1 MGLRDSGGLGMFQ
14 NAYAVTI
21 VVPRDTMYTYQQF
34 LHIRCNDNVSSH
46 NHQTTISIAPP
57 PSRGAKPPGGGGAG
71 AE

>member
-46 NHQTTISIAPP
+46 TKRLNT
-57 PSRGAKPPGGGGAG
+57 
-71 AE
+71 